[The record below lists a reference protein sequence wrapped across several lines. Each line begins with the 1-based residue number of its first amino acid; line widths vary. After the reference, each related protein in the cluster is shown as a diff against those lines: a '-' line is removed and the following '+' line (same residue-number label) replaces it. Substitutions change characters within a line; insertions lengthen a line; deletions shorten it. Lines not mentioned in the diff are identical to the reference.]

1 MASKAK
7 LGDQVAV
14 HYKGKLK
21 DGTEF
26 DSSNEDEPIEFKIGD
41 GELIPG
47 FEQAI
52 VGMEPG
58 GTKTEEVPYE
68 GAYGEKREDLVM
80 ELDKSKVPDHI
91 DPQEGDRLEIKQ
103 DEGENIPV
111 TVTKIT
117 EEALTIDAN
126 HPLAG
131 QDLVFD
137 LELVEIKSS
146 SEEGEKKQDSSNQ
159 ESSQGSDS

>member
-1 MASKAK
+1 MARKAK
-7 LGDQVAV
+7 LGDQVSV

-26 DSSNEDEPIEFKIGD
+26 DSSKEDDPIEFKIGE
-41 GELIPG
+41 GQLIPG

-58 GTKTEEVPYE
+58 ETKTEEVPYE

-80 ELDKSKVPDHI
+80 ELDKGKVPDHI

-111 TVTKIT
+111 TVTKVT

-137 LELVEIKSS
+137 LELVEIKSGGQG
-146 SEEGEKKQDSSNQ
+146 EEKKQDSNQ
-159 ESSQGSDS
+159 ESNQQSNS